1 MSIEVMTFVWKRYP
15 EGGSELL
22 LALALADFADDDGT
36 SVYPSVARM
45 AAKTRMSERN
55 IQYLLSKMKERGWL
69 VEVEAGG
76 NRNGRSYAT
85 EYRIPIEDISDE
97 PMYGVQSLHPP
108 VHGCKKERSGVQTS
122 AENLRQVAPQPS
134 LPVITHQAVSK
145 KRGKSTPDPRPAWQA
160 SDAELI
166 RLVEEMG
173 RSTIGKSRDELIR
186 ILGEQPAKRA
196 RTA

>member
-1 MSIEVMTFVWKRYP
+1 MTFVWKRYP

-55 IQYLLSKMKERGWL
+55 IQYLLAKMKEKGWL
-69 VEVEAGG
+69 IEVEAGG
-76 NRNGRSYAT
+76 MRNGRNYAT
-85 EYRIPIEDISDE
+85 EYKIPLETISDE
-97 PMYGVQSLHPP
+97 PMYGVQTLHP
-108 VHGCKKERSGVQTS
+108 VAEGCKKELRGVQTS
-122 AENLRQVAPQPS
+122 AEKLRQVAPHTS
-134 LPVITHQAVSK
+134 LPVITRQAVSK
-145 KRGKSTPDPRPAWQA
+145 KMGKSTPDPKPAWQA

-196 RTA
+196 RAA